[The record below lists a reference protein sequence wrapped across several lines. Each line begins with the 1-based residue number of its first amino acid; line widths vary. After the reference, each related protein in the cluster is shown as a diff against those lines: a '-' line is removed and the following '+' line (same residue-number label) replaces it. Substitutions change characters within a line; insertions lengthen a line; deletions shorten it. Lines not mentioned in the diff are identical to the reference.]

1 MKVVFTRYFRFLLVV
16 AALPLVGCREKG
28 EVARDDLQEAGYQLT
43 EADWF
48 RALADDNV
56 VALEHFLRGGIGIGS
71 RNAEGDSALHVAA
84 AAGAQNTAKFLL
96 DRKVEIDE
104 PGANGRTPLMAAVRA
119 GKAEMVRWLLRQGA
133 NPKARD
139 AEGFKPLMLAVKE
152 GRAEVIGDL
161 AASDREDLDGALLVA
176 ALLGQTRVIDE
187 LTKYGASVYARM
199 DDGRTALMVAAE
211 NGHAETVTL
220 LVDLGANRY
229 TKSEEGYTAAELALA
244 AGHPEVADQLTSNPS
259 STDFALVSDDQ
270 IAAEMTAFVDASMP
284 ADGEEENGAGIAEVS
299 DTPLPTEG
307 EPSNEG
313 TSKASHVKEAT
324 ISLNGQSVGKAL
336 SADTPATSDP
346 GALNLVMRHYRQ
358 RELPVEVQSVEGS
371 AARIE
376 VRGKAVRVAKVSAG
390 EMVPGSSLKVIRVQK
405 RFEEVKDSAADPVEA
420 SVVEVEDVNT
430 GVRRS
435 LITGRPAIAHDPIA
449 LVEDAATG
457 RRYLASPG
465 QSFTGADGA
474 RYTVADVRPNQIVI
488 ENLETGSVQ
497 TLSLRGPRG

>member
-1 MKVVFTRYFRFLLVV
+1 MKVAYSRFFRSLLLV
-16 AALPLVGCREKG
+16 AALPLGGCREKG
-28 EVARDDLQEAGYQLT
+28 EVARDELQEAGYQLT

-48 RALADDNV
+48 RALADDNM
-56 VALEHFLRGGIGIGS
+56 VALDHFIRGGIGIGS
-71 RNAEGDSALHVAA
+71 KNAEGDGSLHVAA
-84 AAGAQNTAKFLL
+84 AAGAQNAAKFLL

-104 PGANGRTPLMAAVRA
+104 PGADGRTPLMSAVRA
-119 GKAEMVRWLLRQGA
+119 GKADMVRWLLRQGA

-211 NGHAETVTL
+211 NGHAETAAL
-220 LVDLGANRY
+220 LIELGANRY
-229 TKSEEGYTAAELALA
+229 TKSEEGYTAAELAQA
-244 AGHPEVADQLTSNPS
+244 AGHPEVADLLISNP
-259 STDFALVSDDQ
+259 TTKDFALVSDDQ
-270 IAAEMTAFVDASMP
+270 IAAEMTAFVDASTS
-284 ADGEEENGAGIAEVS
+284 ADGAVESDPGLNKVSETSLPEQDTHAGGAAP
-299 DTPLPTEG
+299 TPKRG
-307 EPSNEG
+307 
-313 TSKASHVKEAT
+313 KEAAV
-324 ISLNGQSVGKAL
+324 SLNGQSVGKAV
-336 SADTPATSDP
+336 SADSPTAPDQAS
-346 GALNLVMRHYRQ
+346 LNLVMRHYRQ
-358 RELPVEVQSVEGS
+358 RELPVEVQSVDGS
-371 AARIE
+371 SARVE

-390 EMVPGSSLKVIRVQK
+390 EMVPGSSLKVIRIQK

-430 GVRRS
+430 GVRRT

-488 ENLETGSVQ
+488 ENLETGAVQ
-497 TLSLRGPRG
+497 TLPLRGARG